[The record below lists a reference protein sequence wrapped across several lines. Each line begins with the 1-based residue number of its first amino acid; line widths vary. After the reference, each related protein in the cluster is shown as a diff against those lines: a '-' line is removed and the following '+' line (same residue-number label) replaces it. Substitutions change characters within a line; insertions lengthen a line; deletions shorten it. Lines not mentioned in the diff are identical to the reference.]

1 MVFMIKEKRMWRLR
15 VLVVTMVAFAG
26 LFAGGCESKWGTAGL
41 GAAGGAV
48 AAGGGYEYVSNREM
62 NKIEEDYKD
71 GKIDQREYEIRK
83 DQIQRM
89 SVLE

>member
-1 MVFMIKEKRMWRLR
+1 MVTIF
-15 VLVVTMVAFAG
+15 VLS
-26 LFAGGCESKWGTAGL
+26 LFLMCGGWESKWGSAGA

-48 AAGGGYEYVSNREM
+48 AAGGGYEYVANREM
-62 NKIEEDYKD
+62 KKVGQDYKD

-89 SVLE
+89 SILK

>member
-1 MVFMIKEKRMWRLR
+1 MARLKISIVTIF
-15 VLVVTMVAFAG
+15 VLSL
-26 LFAGGCESKWGTAGL
+26 LFAGGCESKTGTAVL

-48 AAGGGYEYVSNREM
+48 AAGGGYEYVANREM
-62 NKIEEDYKD
+62 KKIEQDLKD

-89 SVLE
+89 VLLE

>member
-1 MVFMIKEKRMWRLR
+1 MSRLNI
-15 VLVVTMVAFAG
+15 LVVMMFVLSL
-26 LFAGGCESKWGTAGL
+26 LFAGGCESKTGTAVL

-48 AAGGGYEYVSNREM
+48 AAGGSYEYVANREM
-62 NKIEEDYKD
+62 KKIEQDLKD

-89 SVLE
+89 ALLE